1 MSRKKKNE
9 EIFKASIFRSPF
21 GAEPETIDITTLT
34 DSEKRTI
41 YTKLPYTITT
51 IGTSGSD
58 HFIVE
63 PRHFDA
69 RDVLVGGIDTTTIS
83 GEWPSLSSI
92 MSWEEYITKIGK
104 KEEAEVNLI
113 SKDMTGEHIVLC
125 DTVLDL
131 LPDRILTTLSAAK
144 GKLMFTV
151 APIHIKEIQCA
162 MTPDVR
168 NHIIEASKRLK
179 MYGKKSP
186 IIPSFDE
193 YGNRL
198 PDQIEIGND
207 KGITIQIVD
216 PQRFGRLYLELRAI
230 EFPTVKYSSADY
242 WNAYEEDVPF

>member
-1 MSRKKKNE
+1 VSRKKKNDD
-9 EIFKASIFRSPF
+9 IFEHPF
-21 GAEPETIDITTLT
+21 PTIESETIDISRLE
-34 DSEKRTI
+34 DSMCRTI
-41 YTKLPYTITT
+41 YTRPPYTITT
-51 IGTSGSD
+51 TGTSGSD

-63 PRHFDA
+63 PRYFDA

-92 MSWEEYITKIGK
+92 MSWEEYAKNMGK

-151 APIHIKEIQCA
+151 APIHIKEIRCR

-168 NHIIEASKRLK
+168 NNIIEASKRLK

-198 PDQIEIGND
+198 PDQIEIGNN
-207 KGITIQIVD
+207 KGITVEIVD
-216 PQRFGRLYLELRAI
+216 PQDYGRLYLELRAI
-230 EFPTVKYSSADY
+230 EFPKYSSAD
-242 WNAYEEDVPF
+242 WNFWSAYDEDVPF

>member
-1 MSRKKKNE
+1 MGRKKKDDD
-9 EIFKASIFRSPF
+9 IFEHPF
-21 GAEPETIDITTLT
+21 PTIESETIDVTLLG
-34 DSEKRTI
+34 DSMRRTI
-41 YTKLPYTITT
+41 YTRPPYTITT
-51 IGTSGSD
+51 TGTSGSD
-58 HFIVE
+58 HFVVE
-63 PRHFDA
+63 PHHFGA
-69 RDVLVGGIDTTTIS
+69 RNILTGGIDTTTIS
-83 GEWPSLSSI
+83 GDWPLLSSI
-92 MSWEEYITKIGK
+92 MSWEEYAKKMGK

-113 SKDMTGEHIVLC
+113 NRDMAGEHIVLC

-144 GKLMFTV
+144 GKLMFTI
-151 APIHIKEIQCA
+151 APIHIKEIQCS

-168 NHIIEASKRLK
+168 NNIIEASKRLK

-198 PDQIEIGND
+198 PDQIEIGDD

-230 EFPTVKYSSADY
+230 EFPTTTYSPSNWNSWSAYD
-242 WNAYEEDVPF
+242 DGVPF